1 MEQNKEISRE
11 KVIVRTS
18 IIGIVANLFLA
29 AFKAAI
35 GIFSHS
41 IAITLDAVNNL
52 SDALSSV
59 ITIVGTKL
67 AGRPADKK
75 HPLGYGRV
83 EYLTASIISVL
94 VLYAG
99 VTSLIESIKKIL
111 HPEKPEY
118 SSLSLLIIFVA
129 VLVKFFLGR
138 FVKKTGEKVNSDNL
152 IASGEDAGHDAILSL
167 SVFLSALLFRF
178 TGLSLESY
186 LGVVI
191 SIFILKAGYELL
203 RDTLSQILGE
213 RVDSKLS
220 TEIKEEINTI
230 EGVLGTYDLLF
241 HNYGPDSYLAST
253 HIEVREDMTAKELDS
268 LMRKI
273 EKRIFKK
280 FNIILS
286 GISIYSKNTE
296 NAALSSLQRE
306 IEELVLSKEHILQ
319 MHGFYLNEETKSIE
333 MDLVIAYE
341 EKDRHGLSEKINK
354 ELSQKYPEYRF
365 RITED
370 FDISD

>member
-1 MEQNKEISRE
+1 MKENKMEDRE
-11 KVIVRTS
+11 KIIVQTS
-18 IIGIVANLFLA
+18 ILGIIANLFLA
-29 AFKAAI
+29 AFKAVV
-35 GIFSHS
+35 GILSHS

-83 EYLTASIISVL
+83 EYLTASIISIL

-99 VTSLIESIKKIL
+99 ITSLIESIKKIL
-111 HPEKPEY
+111 HPEKPDY
-118 SSLSLLIIFVA
+118 STVSLLIIFVA
-129 VLVKFFLGR
+129 VLVKFFLGHY
-138 FVKKTGEKVNSDNL
+138 VKRTGEKVHSDNL

-186 LGVVI
+186 LGLVI
-191 SIFILKAGYELL
+191 SVFILKAGFDLL

-220 TEIKEEINTI
+220 EDIKAEVSGID
-230 EGVLGTYDLLF
+230 GVLGCYDLLF
-241 HNYGPDSYLAST
+241 HNYGPDTYLAST
-253 HIEVREDMTAKELDS
+253 HIEVNENMTAKELDG

-273 EKRIFKK
+273 EKQIFQK

-286 GISIYSKNTE
+286 GISIYSQNSE
-296 NAALSSLQRE
+296 NPELSNLQNE
-306 IEELVLSKEHILQ
+306 IEEIVLSKEHILQ
-319 MHGFYLNEETKSIE
+319 MHGFYLQKETNTIE

-341 EKDRHGLSEKINK
+341 EKDRHGLAEAIKHELSEKFP
-354 ELSQKYPEYRF
+354 LYHF

-370 FDISD
+370 YDIS

>member
-1 MEQNKEISRE
+1 MEDRE
-11 KVIVRTS
+11 KIIVQTS
-18 IIGIVANLFLA
+18 ILGIIANLFLA
-29 AFKAAI
+29 AFKAVV
-35 GIFSHS
+35 GILSHS

-67 AGRPADKK
+67 AGRPADKN

-83 EYLTASIISVL
+83 EYLTASIISIL

-99 VTSLIESIKKIL
+99 VTSLIESGKKIL
-111 HPEKPEY
+111 HPEKPDY
-118 SSLSLLIIFVA
+118 STVSLVIIFVA

-138 FVKKTGEKVNSDNL
+138 YVKNTGEKVHSDNL

-178 TGLSLESY
+178 TGLSLEAY
-186 LGVVI
+186 LGLVI

-220 TEIKEEINTI
+220 EEIKAEVSGID
-230 EGVLGTYDLLF
+230 GVLGCYDLLF
-241 HNYGPDSYLAST
+241 HNYGPDTYLAST
-253 HIEVREDMTAKELDS
+253 HIEVNENMTAKELDG

-273 EKRIFKK
+273 EKQIFQK
-280 FNIILS
+280 FNIIMS
-286 GISIYSKNTE
+286 GISIYSQNTH
-296 NAALSSLQRE
+296 NPKMSAFQRE
-306 IEELVLSKEHILQ
+306 VEKLVLSKKHILQ
-319 MHGFYLNEETKSIE
+319 MHGFFVQEETNTVD

-341 EKDRHGLSEKINK
+341 EKDRHGLAESIKHELSEKFPGY
-354 ELSQKYPEYRF
+354 SF

-370 FDISD
+370 YDIS